1 MIELALQK
9 PMARAVGTDGPPCAL
24 RAVSEEWHQLAVSVG
39 RRDVGT
45 VAWRALLWRAVR
57 WRPVANALHTTVS
70 EDGCGGGDGV
80 APGNER
86 LPKAERDVK
95 N

>member
-1 MIELALQK
+1 MQESAAL
-9 PMARAVGTDGPPCAL
+9 AVGIGGPPCAL
-24 RAVSEEWHQLAVSVG
+24 LAVSEEWHQLAVSVG

-45 VAWRALLWRAVR
+45 VAWRALFWRAVH

-86 LPKAERDVK
+86 LHKAERGVK